1 MKLVWKG
8 ELATLWGRIG
18 EGIRPPGSAATF
30 AAPAPAPEPVPA
42 PEPAAPAPPPKTG
55 PAPIAGPAPQ
65 VVPAVNPDTLRD
77 LGHGIHDHDGTLLLD
92 LIEKFLHG
100 GDHITAGLARAAA
113 TGDVPQAHQLAHNL
127 VSASTLMGAA
137 PLADLLRLVQR
148 VGVDDPT
155 ELIPLTLQVET
166 EYRRVAATM
175 RQLGTVSRSSSHD
188 EANGD
193 EAGHA
198 GA

>member
-1 MKLVWKG
+1 MKLLRHG
-8 ELATLWGRIG
+8 ELAALWGRMG
-18 EGIRPPGSAATF
+18 GGTRPPESADISAA
-30 AAPAPAPEPVPA
+30 P
-42 PEPAAPAPPPKTG
+42 G
-55 PAPIAGPAPQ
+55 RAPQ
-65 VVPAVNPDTLRD
+65 VVAPTPPPAATRAPIADPTPQVVAAVNPDTLRE

-127 VSASTLMGAA
+127 ISASTLMGAV

-148 VGVDDPT
+148 VGVDDPS
-155 ELIPLTLQVET
+155 ELIPLTLQVEA
-166 EYRRVAATM
+166 EYRRVVATM
-175 RQLGTVSRSSSHD
+175 RQLGTGRMSSSHD

-193 EAGHA
+193 EAGPA
-198 GA
+198 RE